1 MPLRVVP
8 RRDRKLNKLVKSAE
22 PSAIR
27 KGRPL
32 YRIGDDASDAYLVLE
47 GHLRMTL
54 RREGV
59 ARPQTV
65 AVAGPMELVG
75 EEALEVG
82 SVRRFNVVAGEGC
95 RVLTLPGRLV
105 LKALRGS
112 PKTLSTF
119 VSAQARDHARLLRSC
134 GAPSRVRIADVL
146 VDLAE
151 RFGVVDGRRIVV
163 AHWFTHQELADLAC
177 VHRSTV
183 TTTLNEWIYEGV
195 LKEGQ
200 RALIVAKFATLRKAA
215 SAPSS

>member
-22 PSAIR
+22 PIAVR
-27 KGRPL
+27 RGRSL
-32 YRIGDDASDAYLVLE
+32 YRHGEDAVDAYLVLQ
-47 GHLRMTL
+47 GHLRLTL
-54 RREGV
+54 RREGT
-59 ARPQTV
+59 ARQQTV
-65 AVAGPMELVG
+65 AIAGPMELVG
-75 EEALEVG
+75 EEALEMG

-95 RVLTLPGRLV
+95 RLLPLPGRLV

-112 PKTLSTF
+112 PKTLATF
-119 VSAQARDHARLLRSC
+119 ISAQARDQARLLRSC

-146 VDLAE
+146 IDLTE
-151 RFGVVDGRRIVV
+151 RFGVVEGRRIVIG
-163 AHWFTHQELADLAC
+163 HWFTHQELADLAC

-200 RALIVAKFATLRKAA
+200 RSLIVAKLGALRKAG
-215 SAPSS
+215 STPL